1 MLLCFTR
8 FFLMC
13 YGFVNLACVLQSLLK
28 TPNWRPRWKFYHWLF
43 SLFGV
48 LLCLTIMFISSWYYA
63 VGALLIA
70 LGIYKYIEFKGYAC
84 TMFKYMCTIS
94 TYVLQTRGCV

>member
-1 MLLCFTR
+1 MLVGR

-28 TPNWRPRWKFYHWLF
+28 TPNWRPRWKFYHWSF

-48 LLCLTIMFISSWYYA
+48 ALCLIIMFISSWYYA
-63 VGALLIA
+63 IGAILIA
-70 LGIYKYIEFKGYAC
+70 LGIYKYIEFKG
-84 TMFKYMCTIS
+84 
-94 TYVLQTRGCV
+94 